1 MGCCACCQT
10 ASASSAHPLP
20 SLALHK
26 TPEDFP
32 IPGVR
37 TCMVC
42 GHVIT
47 TKDYKAD
54 VCEVDKK
61 GTWVP

>member
-1 MGCCACCQT
+1 MWCYAHCQT
-10 ASASSAHPLP
+10 PLASSAHPLP
-20 SLALHK
+20 SPALHK
-26 TPEDFP
+26 NPEAFP

-37 TCMVC
+37 THMVC